1 MIFSII
7 LPVTVV
13 TSKQTNGLIAP
24 GFLSGGGFLLWLLLF
39 LILVSAAI
47 GVLFFM
53 LRRKKDSAHS
63 FKFALLRIAVPVV
76 APGGE
81 DPHSPQAK
89 SETLEL
95 IREKISI
102 MEQLYSTLSNIRP
115 ATFWQNISHFPYFT
129 LEIAVPFN
137 QEGIAFHMA
146 IPRTQIDLVEK
157 QIHSF
162 FPFVS
167 VEEVSN
173 YNIFTPKGEVSG
185 CTLRFT
191 RENYLPL
198 KTYRDLESDPLNNLT
213 NSFSKLDPQREGAAV
228 QVIVYPLAPEK
239 NKEALEIAREMK
251 QGKTF
256 EQAKIQVSHPFQKLF
271 RGLLDR
277 GLNQKPRN
285 EKGLLASQK
294 DQHVLTAGE
303 EDLVESIENKA
314 QKNQFKLNLRLL
326 ASAETKER
334 SEAILSHLRNSFV
347 QYDNPTGNSFKT
359 ISPKKIKNLIL
370 DYAFRVFKVKKAPTL
385 CTEELASL
393 FHFGINILKAAPRI
407 VSAKSRKAPCPPDL
421 PEEGLL
427 LGKNVFR
434 DRETPIKIG
443 REDRRRHVYTIGQTG
458 TGKSSFLT
466 GLIKQDI
473 ENGEGLCVIDPHGEL
488 VSKVLTYIP
497 AHRQKDVI
505 LFDPGDIER
514 PMGLNLLEFN
524 RPEQKT
530 FVINEMIDIFDK
542 LYDMRQVGGPMFE
555 QYMRNA
561 MLLVMAHPESGST
574 LLEISRVLSDPDF
587 RKFKLGHCDDPV
599 VVNFWVKEAEKAGGE
614 AALANMVPYIT
625 SKLTSFIANDI
636 MRPIIAQQ
644 KSSFNLREIMDE
656 QKIVLMN
663 LSKGSIGELNA
674 YLLGMVMV
682 GKILI
687 AAMSR
692 VDIPEE
698 ERKDFYLYIDEFHNF
713 TTDSIVSILSEAR
726 KYRLNLIIAH
736 QFLKQLTEKIRDAVF
751 GNVGS
756 LAAFRIGPED
766 AEFVSKQFEP
776 VFSSYD
782 LINLDNF
789 NAYVRLIVNG
799 QVGMPFSLATLPPS
813 EGDKLTAG
821 AVKELSRQ
829 TYGQPREEVE
839 KEILTRLKAGNENK
853 TSNVP
858 AESDM
863 GIK

>member
-1 MIFSII
+1 MLSII
-7 LPVTVV
+7 LPVTV
-13 TSKQTNGLIAP
+13 TTTKQADYLALPGLIV
-24 GFLSGGGFLLWLLLF
+24 GDDFFFWLFLLIIVFVIVLGLFYLLW
-39 LILVSAAI
+39 
-47 GVLFFM
+47 
-53 LRRKKDSAHS
+53 RRKKSFSHS
-63 FKFALLRIAVPVV
+63 FKFVLLRIAVPVV
-76 APGGE
+76 ESGG

-89 SETLEL
+89 NESLEI

-102 MEQLYSTLSNIRP
+102 MEQLYTTLSGIRP
-115 ATFWQNISHFPYFT
+115 QTFWQNMVHFPYFT

-137 QEGIAFHMA
+137 QEGIAFYMSV
-146 IPRTQIDLVEK
+146 PRSQIDPVEK

-167 VEEVSN
+167 VEEVQN
-173 YNIFTPKGEVSG
+173 YNVFTPKGAVSG
-185 CTLRFT
+185 CSLRLS
-191 RENYLPL
+191 REKYLPL
-198 KTYRDLESDPLNNLT
+198 KTYRDLESDPLNSIT
-213 NSFSKLDPQREGAAV
+213 NSLTKLDPKKEGAAI
-228 QVIVYPLAPEK
+228 QIIVCPLAPGK
-239 NKEALEIAREMK
+239 NKEALEIAREIK

-256 EQAKIQVSHPFQKLF
+256 DQAKAKVSHPVEKLLKDF
-271 RGLLDR
+271 FNQSTD
-277 GLNQKPRN
+277 LNANKDKDILTN
-285 EKGLLASQK
+285 QK
-294 DQHVLTAGE
+294 DQHILTSGE
-303 EDLVESIENKA
+303 EGLVETIESKA
-314 QKNQFKLNLRLL
+314 SKNQFGINIRLI
-326 ASAETKER
+326 ASAPDKTR
-334 SEAILSHLRNSFV
+334 SDAILSHMRNSFV
-347 QYDNPTGNSFKT
+347 QYDNPATNSFKA
-359 ISPKKIKNLIL
+359 IFPKKINNFIY
-370 DYAFRVFKVKKAPTL
+370 DYSFRVFKGKRALIL

-393 FHFGINILKAAPRI
+393 FHFGINVLKAAPRI
-407 VSAKSRKAPCPPDL
+407 LSAKSRKAPCPPDI
-421 PEEGLL
+421 PQEGLT
-427 LGKNVFR
+427 LGKNIYR
-434 DRETPIKIG
+434 DQEKIVKIE
-443 REDRRRHVYTIGQTG
+443 REDRRRHLYTIGQTG
-458 TGKSSFLT
+458 TGKSSFLA

-473 ENGEGLCVIDPHGEL
+473 QNGEGLCVIDPHGEL
-488 VSKVLTYIP
+488 VNKVLTFVPEERI
-497 AHRQKDVI
+497 KDVV
-505 LFDPGDIER
+505 LFDPADIER

-574 LLEISRVLSDPDF
+574 LLEISRVLSDPEF
-587 RKFKLGHCDDPV
+587 RKFKLDHCSDPV

-625 SKLTSFIANDI
+625 SKLTSFIANDV

-644 KSSFNLREIMDE
+644 KSSFNLREIMDG

-687 AAMSR
+687 SAMSR
-692 VDIPEE
+692 VDTPEE
-698 ERKDFYLYIDEFHNF
+698 DRKDFYLYIDEFHNF

-726 KYRLNLIIAH
+726 KYRLNLVVAH

-756 LAAFRIGPED
+756 LASFRVGPED

-776 VFSSYD
+776 VFNSYD

-799 QVGMPFSLATLPPS
+799 QVSMPFSMNTIPPG
-813 EGDKLTAG
+813 EGNGSIA
-821 AVKELSRQ
+821 ARVKELSRN
-829 TYGQPREEVE
+829 TYGRPRKEVE
-839 KEILTRLKAGNENK
+839 DEILSRLKAGGENT
-853 TSNVP
+853 TSP
-858 AESDM
+858 IAAESDI

>member
-1 MIFSII
+1 MFNII
-7 LPVTVV
+7 LPVTV
-13 TSKQTNGLIAP
+13 TTPNKSGGLITP
-24 GFLSGGGFLLWLLLF
+24 GLILGDNFLFSLF
-39 LILVSAAI
+39 LFIVICATAV
-47 GVLFFM
+47 GLFYFIWW
-53 LRRKKDSAHS
+53 RKKGFTHS

-76 APGGE
+76 ESGG

-89 SETLEL
+89 NESLEL

-102 MEQLYSTLSNIRP
+102 MEQLYTTLSGIRP
-115 ATFWQNISHFPYFT
+115 QSFWQNIVHYPYFT

-137 QEGIAFHMA
+137 QEGIAFY
-146 IPRTQIDLVEK
+146 ISVPRNQIDPVEK

-167 VEEVSN
+167 VEEVES
-173 YNIFTPKGEVSG
+173 YNIFNPKGAVSG
-185 CTLRFT
+185 CNLKLA
-191 RENYLPL
+191 REKYLPL
-198 KTYRDLESDPLNNLT
+198 KTYRDLESDPLNSLT
-213 NSFSKLDPQREGAAV
+213 NSLTKLDPKKEGAAI
-228 QVIVYPLAPEK
+228 QIVVMPLAPGK
-239 NKEALEIAREMK
+239 NKEALEIAREIK

-256 EQAKIQVSHPFQKLF
+256 DQAKSKVSHPVQKLLKDSLKQ
-271 RGLLDR
+271 GA
-277 GLNQKPRN
+277 GLNASNDK
-285 EKGLLASQK
+285 ELLAGQK
-294 DQHVLTAGE
+294 DQHILTSGE
-303 EDLVESIENKA
+303 EGMVESIENKA
-314 QKNQFKLNLRLL
+314 GKNQFAINLRLI
-326 ASAETKER
+326 ASAPNKIR
-334 SEAILSHLRNSFV
+334 SDAILSHIKNSFV
-347 QYDNPTGNSFKT
+347 QYDNPSANSFKT
-359 ISPKKIKNLIL
+359 IFPKKIKNFIY
-370 DYAFRVFKVKKAPTL
+370 DYSFRVFKNKRTLVL

-393 FHFGINILKAAPRI
+393 FHLGINVLKAAPRI
-407 VSAKSRKAPCPPDL
+407 ISARSRKAPCPPDL
-421 PEEGLL
+421 PQEGLII
-427 LGKNVFR
+427 GKNIYR
-434 DRETPIKIG
+434 DQETIVKIG
-443 REDRRRHVYTIGQTG
+443 REDRRRHFYTIGQTG
-458 TGKSSFLT
+458 TGKSSLLA
-466 GLIKQDI
+466 GLIEQDI
-473 ENGEGLCVIDPHGEL
+473 KNGEGLCVIDPHGEL
-488 VSKVLTYIP
+488 VNKILSFIP
-497 AHRQKDVI
+497 KERIKDVI
-505 LFDPGDIER
+505 LFDPADISR

-587 RKFKLGHCDDPV
+587 RKLKLDHCVDPV

-625 SKLTSFIANDI
+625 SKLTSFIANDV

-644 KSSFNLREIMDE
+644 KSSFNLREIMDG

-692 VDIPEE
+692 VDMPEE
-698 ERKDFYLYIDEFHNF
+698 DRKDFYLYIDEFHNF

-756 LAAFRIGPED
+756 LASFRVGPED

-776 VFSSYD
+776 VFNSYD

-789 NAYVRLIVNG
+789 NAYVRLIVKG
-799 QVGMPFSLATLPPS
+799 QVGMPFSMNTIPAGK
-813 EGDKLTAG
+813 GDRSIA
-821 AVKELSRQ
+821 AEVKEFSRN
-829 TYGQPREEVE
+829 TYGQPRKEVE
-839 KEILTRLKAGNENK
+839 DEILSRLKAGGENT
-853 TSNVP
+853 TSP
-858 AESDM
+858 ISAESDI

>member
-1 MIFSII
+1 MLSLI
-7 LPVTVV
+7 LPVTVT
-13 TSKQTNGLIAP
+13 TSQQTTSLTALLP
-24 GFLSGGGFLLWLLLF
+24 TAGGGFLFWFFLF
-39 LILVSAAI
+39 LVLVAAAI
-47 GVLFFM
+47 GVLF
-53 LRRKKDSAHS
+53 LLLQRKKNFAHS
-63 FKFALLRIAVPVV
+63 FKFALLRVAVPVV
-76 APGGE
+76 ESGSS

-89 SETLEL
+89 NETLEL
-95 IREKISI
+95 VREKISI
-102 MEQLYSTLSNIRP
+102 MEQLYTTLAGIRP
-115 ATFWQNISHFPYFT
+115 VTLWQRLSRFPYFV

-146 IPRTQIDLVEK
+146 VPRNQIDLVEK

-167 VEEVSN
+167 VEEVKS
-173 YNIFTPKGEVSG
+173 YNVFTPKGTVSG
-185 CTLRFT
+185 CTLRLS
-191 RENYLPL
+191 RESYLPL
-198 KTYRDLESDPLNNLT
+198 KTYRDLESDPLNSIT
-213 NSFSKLDPQREGAAV
+213 NSLTKLDPKKEGGAIQIV
-228 QVIVYPLAPEK
+228 VYPLAPGR
-239 NKEALEIAREMK
+239 NSEALEIAREIK
-251 QGKTF
+251 QGKTL
-256 EQAKIQVSHPFQKLF
+256 EQAKVQVNPFQRFIKDLF
-271 RGLLDR
+271 DR
-277 GLNQKPRN
+277 GLGQKPGSDKN
-285 EKGLLASQK
+285 SLASQK
-294 DQHVLTAGE
+294 DQHILTAGE
-303 EDLVESIENKA
+303 ENLAESIENKA
-314 QKNQFKLNLRLL
+314 QKNQFKVNLRLIS
-326 ASAETKER
+326 SAETKER
-334 SEAILSHLRNSFV
+334 SEAILSHIRNSFA
-347 QYDNPTGNSFKT
+347 QFDNPTANSFRT
-359 ISPKKIKNLIL
+359 IAPKKIKNLIY
-370 DYAFRVFKVKKAPTL
+370 DYTFRVFRTKRPITL

-407 VSAKSRKAPCPPDL
+407 ISAKSRKAPCPSSL
-421 PEEGLL
+421 PSTGLT

-434 DRETPIKIG
+434 DRETPVKIE
-443 REDRRRHVYTIGQTG
+443 REDRRRHIYTIGQTG
-458 TGKSSFLT
+458 TGKSSFLA

-488 VSKVLTYIP
+488 VSKVLAYIP
-497 AHRQKDVI
+497 PNRQKDVI

-587 RKFKLGHCDDPV
+587 RKFKLEHCSDPV

-625 SKLTSFIANDI
+625 SKLTSFVANDI

-644 KSSFNLREIMDE
+644 KSSFNLREVMDG

-663 LSKGSIGELNA
+663 LSKGTIGELNA

-687 AAMSR
+687 SAMSR

-726 KYRLNLIIAH
+726 KYRLNIVIAH

-756 LAAFRIGPED
+756 LASFRIGPED
-766 AEFVSKQFEP
+766 AEFVAKQFEP
-776 VFSSYD
+776 VFNSYD

-799 QVGMPFSLATLPPS
+799 QVELPFSLTTILP
-813 EGDKLTAG
+813 EKGDKSIAG
-821 AVKELSRQ
+821 LVKDFSRR
-829 TYGQPREEVE
+829 TYGRPREEVE
-839 KEILTRLKAGNENK
+839 EEILARLKAGGENK
-853 TSNVP
+853 TSAAP